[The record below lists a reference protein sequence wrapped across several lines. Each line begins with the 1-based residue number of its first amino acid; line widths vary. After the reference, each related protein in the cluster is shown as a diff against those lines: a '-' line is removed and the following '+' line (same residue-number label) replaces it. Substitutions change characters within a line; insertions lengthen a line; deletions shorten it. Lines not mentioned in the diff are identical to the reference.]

1 METRGFIERT
11 GASTQ
16 SAFRARWNAA
26 LVFLTATCALPCVI
40 GLVDAVWYQWRDGPA
55 WVPMSNPHSGSLLVP
70 LLAAFIG
77 AILLAPVLCVDLISQ
92 VAKRNA
98 PFKTQ
103 LLCLTVISASLA
115 SYLPGFPLYAA
126 LAVAVLGPGQHSQH
140 FQANAARGDSTVLL
154 NALYRRGAAIS
165 PGLLGSAAYH
175 GSTSVMRRLIEIG
188 IPVDGPNGDSGRTLH
203 QAVDGRQLGSVEF
216 LLKANA
222 DPHKRD
228 ARSLSPIDLA
238 DRRKED
244 RIAALLRAASQPS
257 NGK

>member
-1 METRGFIERT
+1 
-11 GASTQ
+11 
-16 SAFRARWNAA
+16 
-26 LVFLTATCALPCVI
+26 
-40 GLVDAVWYQWRDGPA
+40 
-55 WVPMSNPHSGSLLVP
+55 VP

-92 VAKRNA
+92 AAKRNA

-103 LLCLTVISASLA
+103 LLSLTVISASLA

-154 NALYRRGAAIS
+154 NALYWRGAVIS
-165 PGLLGSAAYH
+165 PGLLGYAAYH

-188 IPVDGPNGDSGRTLH
+188 IPVDAPNGESGRTPLH
-203 QAVDGRQLGSVEF
+203 QAVDQAVDGRQLGSVEF
-216 LLKANA
+216 LLNANA